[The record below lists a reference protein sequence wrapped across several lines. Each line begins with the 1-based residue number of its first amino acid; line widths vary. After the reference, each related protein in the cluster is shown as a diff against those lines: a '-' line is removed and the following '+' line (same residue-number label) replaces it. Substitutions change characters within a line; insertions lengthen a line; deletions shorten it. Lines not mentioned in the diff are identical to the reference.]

1 MTAKYKCPQCNAEFE
16 QGVNYCPNCG
26 YDIKSNFAQS
36 PVCPH
41 CHTSY
46 PTGYWFCPI
55 DGFRLVAGTVYPN
68 DINISSEEFAEAQV
82 DAPSKDVSMPSNA
95 VTNANPVSDAK
106 AEKLGNGGMQRKSLP
121 KASLGRRFVACLIDG
136 FVPWLFI
143 ILALVVISLLFDN
156 TPDPY
161 DPLDEGRFSTFE
173 RRVLVSLALM
183 LCLIAIIYSFVKDG
197 FWEGQSV
204 GKRIVGL
211 KVVKVSDR
219 TKCSFGRSS
228 LRALVTSLFCLTTVG
243 ALIDIILVLVSDD
256 GRKVG
261 DLVTGLQVVE
271 CR

>member
-55 DGFRLVAGTVYPN
+55 DGFRLVAGTVYPD

-82 DAPSKDVSMPSNA
+82 DAPSKDVSMPSYA

-136 FVPWLFI
+136 FVTWLLMLPTLSVI
-143 ILALVVISLLFDN
+143 YIADEWHLHGDVEDVVIVWGLL
-156 TPDPY
+156 
-161 DPLDEGRFSTFE
+161 L
-173 RRVLVSLALM
+173 LLM
-183 LCLIAIIYSFVKDG
+183 PIIYSFIKDG

-228 LRALVTSLFCLTTVG
+228 LRALVTSLFCLLAVG
-243 ALIDIILVLVSDD
+243 SIVDIILVIASDD